1 MVIGVPGAGGRPVP
15 SLVALEWRED
25 IVPATTPNL
34 KMAAELVWGTV
45 KKQEDVH
52 YEGVQQVTFTRMMN
66 CAVSVTGSITEL

>member
-15 SLVALEWRED
+15 SLVALESRED

-52 YEGVQQVTFTRMMN
+52 Y
-66 CAVSVTGSITEL
+66 